1 MNNEIIVRKAK
12 IEDFEQLHR
21 LIMQVHKIHVKE
33 RRDMYK
39 DVEPLN
45 FEEFK
50 NELLDTNNIYLVAE
64 IDKKVVGLCFAQIK
78 KISNNKILKDR
89 EILNISDICVN
100 KDERR
105 KGIGKKLYSQVLQIG
120 KEKNMDSIELMV
132 WGFNKDAIKFYEKIG
147 MNIKNLRFEQKIK

>member
-1 MNNEIIVRKAK
+1 MNEEVIIRKAK
-12 IEDFEQLHR
+12 EEDFKQLHK
-21 LIMQVHKIHVKE
+21 LIMQVHKIHVEE

-39 DVEPLN
+39 DVDPLN

-78 KISNNKILKDR
+78 KISNNKIMKDR
-89 EILNISDICVN
+89 EILNISDICVD

-105 KGIGKKLYSQVLQIG
+105 KGIGEKLYSQVLQIG
-120 KEKNMDSIELMV
+120 NEKNIDSIELMV
-132 WGFNKDAIKFYEKIG
+132 WGFNKNAIKFYEKIG

>member
-1 MNNEIIVRKAK
+1 MNEEIIIRMAK
-12 IEDFEQLHR
+12 EEDFKQLHK
-21 LIMQVHKIHVKE
+21 LIMQVHKIHVEE
-33 RRDMYK
+33 RSDMYK
-39 DVEPLN
+39 NVDPLN

-64 IDKKVVGLCFAQIK
+64 IDKKVVGLCFSQIK
-78 KISNNKILKDR
+78 KISNNKIMKDR
-89 EILNISDICVN
+89 EILNISDICVD

-132 WGFNKDAIKFYEKIG
+132 WRFNKNAIKFYEKIG
-147 MNIKNLRFEQKIK
+147 MNVKNLRFEQKIK

>member
-1 MNNEIIVRKAK
+1 MNEEVIIRKAK
-12 IEDFEQLHR
+12 EEDFKQLHR
-21 LIMQVHKIHVKE
+21 LIMQVHKIHVEE

-39 DVEPLN
+39 DVNPLN

-50 NELLDTNNIYLVAE
+50 NEL
-64 IDKKVVGLCFAQIK
+64 IDKKVVGLCFSQIK
-78 KISNNKILKDR
+78 KISNNKIMKDR
-89 EILNISDICVN
+89 EILNIIDICVD

-120 KEKNMDSIELMV
+120 KGKNIDSIELMV

>member
-1 MNNEIIVRKAK
+1 MNEEIIIRKAK
-12 IEDFEQLHR
+12 EEDFKQLHK
-21 LIMQVHKIHVKE
+21 LIMQVHKIHVEE

-39 DVEPLN
+39 NVDPLN

-64 IDKKVVGLCFAQIK
+64 INKKVVGLCFSKIK
-78 KISNNKILKDR
+78 KISNNKIMKDR
-89 EILNISDICVN
+89 EILNISDICVD

-132 WGFNKDAIKFYEKIG
+132 WRFNKNAIKFYEKIG
-147 MNIKNLRFEQKIK
+147 MNVKNLRFEQKIK